1 MVVAG
6 GLGIFSVT
14 DNYEM
19 LSCNLSLGVR
29 LQFPCTRIDER
40 SRGGMVLFD
49 GIQSGYLFWVEIT
62 KFIHYISVLSN
73 SSLRLIREFC
83 GN

>member
-6 GLGIFSVT
+6 ELGIFSVT

-40 SRGGMVLFD
+40 SRGGW
-49 GIQSGYLFWVEIT
+49 SYLTEFKVVI
-62 KFIHYISVLSN
+62 FAG
-73 SSLRLIREFC
+73 LI
-83 GN
+83 

>member
-6 GLGIFSVT
+6 ELGIFSVT

-40 SRGGMVLFD
+40 SSED
-49 GIQSGYLFWVEIT
+49 GVILRNT
-62 KFIHYISVLSN
+62 KWLS
-73 SSLRLIREFC
+73 LL
-83 GN
+83 G